1 MKKLS
6 AFLVLFLVVLS
17 CDSDDDNNVGLIG
30 DWQLVEV
37 LADPGDGSGTFMPV
51 TSSNIMTFNT
61 DGTVTSNSVMCHISI
76 NATMPSAGIYSSD
89 RMFFKTDACGLP
101 DYEYTF
107 EINGDLLT
115 FSVPCI
121 EPCGAR
127 YRKL

>member
-6 AFLVLFLVVLS
+6 IFLVLLLVLVS
-17 CDSDDDNNVGLIG
+17 CDSDDDNVELIG

-37 LADPGDGSGTFMPV
+37 LADPGDGSGTFTPV
-51 TSSNIMTFNT
+51 TSSKMMTFNT
-61 DGTVTSNSVMCHISI
+61 DGTVTSNGIMCDIVLNTNTQS
-76 NATMPSAGIYSSD
+76 NGTYSSE
-89 RMFFKTDACGLP
+89 RLFFQTDACGLP
-101 DYEYTF
+101 DNEYTF

-115 FSVPCI
+115 FFVPCI